1 MPAASG
7 SKVVTEI
14 KGNKCELSFH
24 LHGIYEGFASISKLM
39 NQFCEKILHL
49 EGNTRA
55 VLKNLRTMLFL

>member
-39 NQFCEKILHL
+39 N
-49 EGNTRA
+49 
-55 VLKNLRTMLFL
+55 